1 MVRIFNSTE
10 SSSVSTTGHLV
21 NIITPTG
28 HGISTSDQ
36 TLITSIVSELKE
48 FIKIA
53 EITQITDI
61 YTLLKEVQ
69 QFQLESTQGFVPISE
84 TDLTDIYDNF
94 VKPYIECEIYEIGSI
109 VDVIRINKIINEQ
122 IAIAKTPKSKLMLEI
137 LRDIMTVVVNA
148 RNDKVGL
155 IQYKNQIS
163 LLDSKYKEC
172 NIEVIRLRQRIED
185 LLSDKTHNQTGVFEG
200 KLGITVRKFKPTIYM
215 QARIDLDRA
224 WYYYLYPGC
233 IEEPDKYQST
243 IAYVRSFGTFKNAYD
258 TLINL
263 LDEKYAS
270 YSDDLESTKKS
281 LKIEEIKEN

>member
-1 MVRIFNSTE
+1 MVRIFNSTD
-10 SSSVSTTGHLV
+10 SASVSTTGHKV

-28 HGISTSDQ
+28 HGISRSDQ
-36 TLITSIVSELKE
+36 TLINSIVSEIKDC
-48 FIKIA
+48 IKIS
-53 EITQITDI
+53 EISEISDI

-69 QFQLESTQGFVPISE
+69 QFQIESAQGFVPISE
-84 TDLTDIYDNF
+84 TDLNDIYDHF

-109 VDVIRINKIINEQ
+109 VDVIRLNKIINEQ
-122 IAIAKTPKSKLMLEI
+122 ISVAKTPKAKLMLEI

-185 LLSDKTHNQTGVFEG
+185 LLSDNKEIQMGVLKG
-200 KLGITVRKFKPTIYM
+200 KLGINVRKFKPTIYM
-215 QARIDLDRA
+215 QARIDIDRA

-243 IAYVRSFGTFKNAYD
+243 IAYVRSFGTLKNAYD

-263 LDEKYAS
+263 LDEKYAT
-270 YSDDLESTKKS
+270 YDDDLEIAEKS
-281 LKIEEIKEN
+281 LKVKEIKEN